1 MKLYTLS
8 YLADTMF
15 IPIPLFFNK
24 PPNLVFLL
32 PFDENLQIPL
42 PYPHFPF
49 EKPHPQQL
57 SIIFYGKNCQSF
69 ISSSQY
75 IISKKRISCFST
87 DTCIRIILTWKIY
100 NVKLSSSLLK
110 KQFKKTC
117 EKLWLPWMFQTIRSF
132 NPLNASV
139 AIIQKPV
146 N

>member
-57 SIIFYGKNCQSF
+57 SIIFYGKTANHLF
-69 ISSSQY
+69 PVVN
-75 IISKKRISCFST
+75 
-87 DTCIRIILTWKIY
+87 ILFPRREY
-100 NVKLSSSLLK
+100 LAFLLI
-110 KQFKKTC
+110 
-117 EKLWLPWMFQTIRSF
+117 P
-132 NPLNASV
+132 ASE
-139 AIIQKPV
+139 
-146 N
+146 